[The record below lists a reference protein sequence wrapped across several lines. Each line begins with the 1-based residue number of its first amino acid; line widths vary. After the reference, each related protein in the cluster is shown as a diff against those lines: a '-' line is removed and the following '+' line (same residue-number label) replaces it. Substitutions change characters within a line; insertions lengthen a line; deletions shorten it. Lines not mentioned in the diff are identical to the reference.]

1 MSGLHTRSPPAPPR
15 DLVVR
20 LKPHFQR
27 SLKVCACR
35 ALLRA
40 APSCWLSPLIPAPDL
55 HVTPRVPQHKLQPV
69 AASPWSRCQG
79 TRAQLIPEEGGGGP
93 TAQDLVQ
100 ASSGGRET
108 GPSLREGAQTL
119 WEVGA
124 SRSQGP
130 AWGAWGGLWL
140 QEARAGAVPDRA
152 PGRLFLP
159 LSSNVQ

>member
-69 AASPWSRCQG
+69 VASPWSRCQG
-79 TRAQLIPEEGGGGP
+79 TRAKLIPEEGGGGP

-108 GPSLREGAQTL
+108 GPLAQRRSTDAVGSRGRPL
-119 WEVGA
+119 QGA
-124 SRSQGP
+124 SLGSVGWPVASGGP
-130 AWGAWGGLWL
+130 SW
-140 QEARAGAVPDRA
+140 RC
-152 PGRLFLP
+152 
-159 LSSNVQ
+159 S